1 MAATEQSGG
10 LGGRHQHILVRD
22 GKSGLPFSK
31 GILAS
36 SVLPTGL
43 SPDTAYQ
50 LAERVEDTLLQRGV
64 KDIAVADLRDI
75 VTETV
80 RELIGEGAAHSYVRW
95 QEAQERDLPLIV
107 LIGGT
112 TGVGKSAVA
121 TQLAN
126 RLGIVRIVST
136 DSIREV
142 LRGILTEDLLPVL
155 HRSTYMTGEAFA
167 DLVTPP
173 STALLAGFKRQ
184 SAIVG
189 AGIRRVVRRAVVEGH
204 DLIIEGVHLLP
215 GVLEPPDPNEAI
227 TVPVM
232 LILEDRDA
240 HRSHFGGR
248 EAPGRP
254 ADRYLAYFDEIRDIQ
269 DEVIRQAV
277 ASGLPMVRAYDL
289 DTTVSE
295 VTAMVVERVTSRS
308 HS

>member
-1 MAATEQSGG
+1 MAATDQPGG
-10 LGGRHQHILVRD
+10 HTGRRSILVRD

-36 SVLPTGL
+36 SVLATGL
-43 SPDTAYQ
+43 SPDTAYKV
-50 LAERVEDTLLQRGV
+50 AERVEDALLDRG
-64 KDIAVADLRDI
+64 IASIGVADLRD
-75 VTETV
+75 VVAETV
-80 RELIGEGAAHSYVRW
+80 RHVMGREAADGYLRW

-112 TGVGKSAVA
+112 TGVGKSVVA
-121 TQLAN
+121 TQVAT

-167 DLVTPP
+167 DLTPP
-173 STALLAGFKRQ
+173 STALIAGFKRQ
-184 SAIVG
+184 SAIVC
-189 AGIRRVVRRAVVEGH
+189 AGIRRVMRRAVVEGH

-215 GVLEPPDPNEAI
+215 EVIEPPDPNEAI

-232 LILEDRDA
+232 LVLEDRNA

-248 EAPGRP
+248 EPPGRP
-254 ADRYLAYFDEIRDIQ
+254 PDRYLAYFEEIRGIQ

-277 ASGLPMVRAYDL
+277 ASGLPMVRSFDL
-289 DTTVSE
+289 DTTVAE
-295 VTAMVVERVTSRS
+295 VTALVVERVTSRS
-308 HS
+308 HT